1 MFYILIFKLLYSLN
15 LLIVKP
21 IENEVI
27 EKKLRYN
34 NVLEI
39 SSPVDRKEFIYVF
52 HKSTEINKLLQ
63 RFLTF
68 KTKFHFY
75 DFFKYPRI

>member
-1 MFYILIFKLLYSLN
+1 MFICVFINDHYQRSLN
-15 LLIVKP
+15 TDGY
-21 IENEVI
+21 
-27 EKKLRYN
+27 RYN